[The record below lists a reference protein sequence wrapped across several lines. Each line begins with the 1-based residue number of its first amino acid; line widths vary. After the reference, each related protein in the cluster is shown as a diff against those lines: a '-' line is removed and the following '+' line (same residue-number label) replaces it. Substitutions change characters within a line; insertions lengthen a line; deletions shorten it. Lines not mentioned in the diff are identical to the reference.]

1 MTALLDAVARVFV
14 APSSQARP
22 EPVAVASSSAAVCG
36 RQAEPLACAL
46 ALALRARGAAVV
58 CTWAAPAAPATA
70 PPTTAAR
77 RLAASMQS
85 RNLSATA
92 SGRLVLVRLD
102 DDPRVAASEAGRA
115 SAAAGDVPVVTA
127 ICGPREPA
135 FDDLLTGQS
144 VTVVAAG
151 DGPEE
156 LVRLA
161 VATLGSTA
169 VAAPALGTLA
179 SWMARSG
186 MWVTP
191 AARRALAGA
200 QAGLR

>member
-1 MTALLDAVARVFV
+1 MTALLGAIARVFV
-14 APSSQARP
+14 APAAQALP
-22 EPVAVASSSAAVCG
+22 QPVAVAAPSAAVCG
-36 RQAEPLACAL
+36 REAEPLACAL

-70 PPTTAAR
+70 PPTAAAR
-77 RLAASMQS
+77 RLAASMQA
-85 RNLSATA
+85 RNLSAAA
-92 SGRLVLVRLD
+92 SGRLVLIRLD

-115 SAAAGDVPVVTA
+115 CAAAGDAPVVTA
-127 ICGPREPA
+127 ICGPRDPA
-135 FDDLLTGQS
+135 FDDVLAGQS

-161 VATLGSTA
+161 VATLRSTA
-169 VAAPALGTLA
+169 VAAPVLGIVA

-186 MWVTP
+186 IWATP
-191 AARRALAGA
+191 SARRALDDARA
-200 QAGLR
+200 VLR